1 MSKISRNSPCPCGSG
16 KKYKKCCLQRD
27 EEKTINKSNP
37 LPQKKYSIKEI
48 EEFYAE
54 CDALDNL
61 SNSVV
66 DLIHEGK
73 FDVAENAC
81 NDLLKLYPDQV
92 DGLERFAMV
101 YEARFA
107 MVYEA
112 RGNKEK
118 AVEYYKKTADFARSK
133 EGFDPEFVNWALD
146 KAKKL
151 SS

>member
-27 EEKTINKSNP
+27 EEKTINKSTS
-37 LPQKKYSIKEI
+37 LPQKKNSIKEI

-54 CDALDNL
+54 CNALDNL

-81 NDLLKLYPDQV
+81 NELLKLYPDQV

-101 YEARFA
+101 YEAR
-107 MVYEA
+107 
-112 RGNKEK
+112 GNKEK
-118 AVEYYKKTADFARSK
+118 AVEYYMKTADFARSK

-146 KAKKL
+146 RAKKL
-151 SS
+151 SG

>member
-27 EEKTINKSNP
+27 EEKTINKSTS
-37 LPQKKYSIKEI
+37 LPQKKNSIKEI

-54 CDALDNL
+54 CEALDNL
-61 SNSVV
+61 SNRVV

-81 NDLLKLYPDQV
+81 NELLKLYPDQV

-101 YEARFA
+101 YEAR
-107 MVYEA
+107 
-112 RGNKEK
+112 GNNEK
-118 AVEYYKKTADFARSK
+118 AVEYYKRVLKRY
-133 EGFDPEFVNWALD
+133 
-146 KAKKL
+146 KL
-151 SS
+151 SSIKTVE

>member
-27 EEKTINKSNP
+27 EEKTINKSAF
-37 LPQKKYSIKEI
+37 LPQKKNSNKEI

-73 FDVAENAC
+73 FDLAENAC
-81 NDLLKLYPDQV
+81 NELLKLYPDQV

-101 YEARFA
+101 YEAR
-107 MVYEA
+107 
-112 RGNKEK
+112 GNNEK
-118 AVEYYKKTADFARSK
+118 AVDYYKKTANFARSK
-133 EGFDPEFVNWALD
+133 EGFDSEFVNWALD